1 MTPHPHKAN
10 EPAHSDWI
18 TRTEAASLI
27 RVSLATID
35 RYAREGKIRR
45 FRTPGG
51 TPRYSRAEVIGLI
64 QDRAS

>member
-1 MTPHPHKAN
+1 MTPQPHKAN
-10 EPAHSDWI
+10 EPGDPDWI
-18 TRTEAASLI
+18 TRSEAAAII

-64 QDRAS
+64 VDRAS

>member
-10 EPAHSDWI
+10 EPVDPDWI
-18 TRTEAASLI
+18 TRAEAAALI

-35 RYAREGKIRR
+35 RYARMGKIRR

-51 TPRYSRAEVIGLI
+51 TPRYDRAEVIGLTE
-64 QDRAS
+64 DRAS